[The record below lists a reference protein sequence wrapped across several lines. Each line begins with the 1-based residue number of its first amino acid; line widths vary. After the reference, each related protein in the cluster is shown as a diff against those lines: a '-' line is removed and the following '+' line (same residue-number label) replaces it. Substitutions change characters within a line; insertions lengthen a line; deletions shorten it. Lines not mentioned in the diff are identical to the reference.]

1 MKSDQES
8 VATRMMR
15 FVFAPRFNRFDMLS
29 ILLVIWLLTQQQVL
43 AAIVVAIAFV
53 VISVFFE
60 RRLSAG
66 SEHEAKT
73 GESE

>member
-15 FVFAPRFNRFDMLS
+15 FVFSPRFNRFDMLS
-29 ILLVIWLLTQQQVL
+29 ILLVIWLLTQKQVP
-43 AAIVVAIAFV
+43 AAIIVAIAFV

-60 RRLSAG
+60 RRLISG